1 MKFNPATDSRP
12 LRESDLRQ
20 RRNRGNRQRDCPCA
34 GQAQRARRP
43 KQSHPAISVVF
54 LEADLTSLASVEK
67 AAKHVLAES
76 DRLDIL
82 ICNAGICDVPP
93 ALTKDG
99 YELNMGV
106 NHLAH
111 ALLIKLFLPTLLRTA
126 ELPNS
131 DIRIV
136 SVTSEAFAVAPGKTI
151 GLESLRTTQ
160 SGHFK
165 MARYGQSK
173 LANLLY
179 ARELARRYPQLT
191 SVSVH
196 PGVVK
201 TEGFTQFSLAVK
213 IIAHVFNPFS
223 MMTPAQGA
231 ENQLWAATGDKSK
244 ILNGA
249 FYTPVGVR
257 AEAPSK
263 DELAARLWKW
273 TDEELEGYSV

>member
-1 MKFNPATDSRP
+1 MKFNPAPDIP
-12 LRESDLRQ
+12 DLS
-20 RRNRGNRQRDCPCA
+20 GKVIFVSGGTA
-34 GQAQRARRP
+34 GIGKETVLALVKHNAQP

-54 LEADLTSLASVEK
+54 LEADLASLASVEK

-76 DRLDIL
+76 DRLGIL

-99 YELNMGV
+99 YELNMG
-106 NHLAH
+106 
-111 ALLIKLFLPTLLRTA
+111 
-126 ELPNS
+126 LPNS

-191 SVSVH
+191 SVS
-196 PGVVK
+196 
-201 TEGFTQFSLAVK
+201 GFTQLSLAVK
-213 IIAHVFNPFS
+213 IIAH
-223 MMTPAQGA
+223 GA
-231 ENQLWAATGDKSK
+231 ENQLWAATGEKSK

-263 DELAARLWKW
+263 DELAARLWNW
-273 TDEELEGYSV
+273 TDEKLEGYSV